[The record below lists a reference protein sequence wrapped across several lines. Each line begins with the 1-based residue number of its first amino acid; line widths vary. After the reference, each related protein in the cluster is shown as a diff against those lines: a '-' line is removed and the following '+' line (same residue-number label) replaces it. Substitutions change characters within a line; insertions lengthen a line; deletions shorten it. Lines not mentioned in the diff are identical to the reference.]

1 MPAPIVIRN
10 LTPETKMGN
19 ESPKIA
25 TREDL
30 RSGAR
35 GDSGVVVPPG
45 DAFSFGDAVLGGN
58 FENGV
63 LTIETNTLDF
73 TEKQNPNPLWYVD
86 PGVEGTLS
94 ASPLSRLKVDLTG
107 TPIGNLDTDVK
118 YTSQGSARAS
128 FVGQA
133 PSYSVPSSTL
143 GPGRGDILTNQYGA
157 GDHIIVFS
165 RYRRNFDG
173 ADAYA
178 KWQQLN
184 PEASAWNI
192 KRWRW
197 WAAQDPRNDIVFA
210 YGQTPSEDGA
220 PRITPERSMV
230 GVYHTE
236 PAGVDRA
243 LYGMKKNQWVS
254 ELIELK
260 QSSDFDAADGLA
272 RHIANGQEF
281 VFPNVVTKNNDGED
295 GDYVQFVIE
304 QWQFVYTDTPFNLW
318 HDFFYLDDTPHA
330 VIITD
335 KPNWGDLNAVIDPA
349 IPLSWSNSQITAKP
363 RATLSGKYLYVK
375 DGNGQMLNT
384 VGVQL

>member
-1 MPAPIVIRN
+1 MPTNIVVAN
-10 LTPETKMGN
+10 LTPETRMGN

-25 TREDL
+25 TRSDL
-30 RSGAR
+30 RDGAR
-35 GDSGVVVPPG
+35 GDSGISNPPDG
-45 DAFSFGDAVLGGN
+45 SFSFGDATLGGTY
-58 FENGV
+58 ENGV
-63 LTIETNTLDF
+63 LTITTNTLNF
-73 TEKQNPNPLWYVD
+73 TAKQNANPLWYVD
-86 PGVEGTLS
+86 PGAEGVLT
-94 ASPLSRLKVDLTG
+94 ASPLSRLKVNLSDFG
-107 TPIGNLDTDVK
+107 PAELDTNVANGQASVR
-118 YTSQGSARAS
+118 YTRVGSAPDYRAAIP
-128 FVGQA
+128 F
-133 PSYSVPSSTL
+133 

-165 RYRRNFDG
+165 RYRRDFDG

-178 KWQQLN
+178 KWQQLA
-184 PEASAWNI
+184 PSSDAWNI

-197 WAAQDPRNDIVFA
+197 WSAQDPRNDIVFA
-210 YGQTPSEDGA
+210 YGQSSSEDGR
-220 PRITPERSMV
+220 PRITPERSM
-230 GVYHTE
+230 GGTYHSD
-236 PAGVDRA
+236 PAGVDLA

-254 ELIELK
+254 ELVELR
-260 QSSDFDAADGLA
+260 QSSGFDVADGLA

-281 VFPNVVTKNNDGED
+281 VFPNVVTRNDDGED
-295 GDYVQFVIE
+295 GEYTQFVIE
-304 QWQFVYTDTPFNLW
+304 QWQFIYTDTPFSLW

-349 IPLSWSNSQITAKP
+349 IPLSWSNSQIAAKP